1 MTGSVPP
8 APVIPGRRG
17 SPMAVIRWG
26 EVRRHA
32 GDPGVVVAFAGAA
45 AVLALFVL
53 YPTVRV
59 LIYPGL
65 QDYLEIPRSLRW
77 IQAARNSL
85 VMMVISTLTATLA
98 GLIFAFAITRP
109 DVPGRRLFRHVAML
123 PLFAPPFMV
132 AFAYILMFGRQ
143 GLITK
148 TLLGADVNIFGWHG
162 LWLVQTVAFF
172 PLAMLIIMGVLE
184 AINPSLEHAARNLG
198 ADELT
203 VVRTISFALARPGI
217 AGAALVVAISV
228 LADFGNAV
236 VIAGNY
242 PLLATEAWFRMEGM
256 ADLRGAA
263 LVVSMLIV
271 PTTVLF
277 LLERYWVSRR
287 VYTTVTGR
295 GSRIEPPPT
304 PPALKWGAAA
314 FCAAMSVMVILVY
327 FGVIA
332 GGFTTSW
339 GRDWTPTLGHYRL
352 AADRLDT
359 LWASVKIGALAGA
372 ITGIVGVVVAFLTSR
387 ALPLRQVLDFLAVL
401 PGALP
406 GVFVGVGFVLAF
418 NRPPLELVGTV
429 WVIALALAF
438 WHLPMGYQ
446 AAVATLKQIERAIE
460 EAATNLGA
468 SGLRVLWDIY
478 LPLLQRAFVGAFTVS
493 FIRAVTNVS
502 IVIFL
507 VAPGNV
513 VATFAILN
521 MIGNNIWGAA
531 AALTTMLLGLT
542 FVSVGVAQ
550 AAAGRAV
557 RPMRMG

>member
-1 MTGSVPP
+1 
-8 APVIPGRRG
+8 
-17 SPMAVIRWG
+17 MAVLRWTDA
-26 EVRRHA
+26 RRHA
-32 GDPGVVVAFAGAA
+32 GDPGVLLAFLGAGV
-45 AVLALFVL
+45 VLALFVL
-53 YPTVRV
+53 YPTLRV
-59 LIYPGL
+59 LVYPGL
-65 QDYLEIPRSLRW
+65 QDYLAIPRSLRW
-77 IQAARNSL
+77 MQAARNSL
-85 VMMVISTLTATLA
+85 VMMVISTLTATA
-98 GLIFAFAITRP
+98 SGLIFAFALTRP
-109 DVPGRRLFRHVAML
+109 DIPGRRFFRSMALL

-148 TLLGADVNIFGWHG
+148 TLLGLDANIFGWHG

-172 PLAMLIIMGVLE
+172 PLAMLIIIGVLE

-198 ADELT
+198 ADEWT

-236 VIAGNY
+236 VIAGGF

-256 ADLRGAA
+256 ADLKGAA
-263 LVVSMLIV
+263 LVVAMLIV
-271 PTTVLF
+271 PTTILF

-287 VYTTVTGR
+287 VYTTVSGR

-304 PPALKWGAAA
+304 HPVLKWGTVA
-314 FCAAMSVMVILVY
+314 FCVAMSVMVFLVY

-332 GGFTTSW
+332 GAFTTIW
-339 GRDWTPTLGHYRL
+339 GRDWTPTLAHWRL
-352 AADRLDT
+352 SVDRLDT
-359 LWASVKIGALAGA
+359 LWASVKIGALAGV
-372 ITGIVGVVVAFLTSR
+372 ITGVVGVVVAFLTSR
-387 ALPLRQVLDFLAVL
+387 PLPLRQALDFLAVL

-418 NRPPLELVGTV
+418 NRPPLELVGTI

-446 AAVATLKQIERAIE
+446 AAVATLKQIERSIE

-478 LPLLQRAFVGAFTVS
+478 LPLLQRAFVGAFVVS

-521 MIGNNIWGAA
+521 MIGNNIWGSA
-531 AALTTMLLGLT
+531 AALTTMLLILT
-542 FVSVGVAQ
+542 LVSVGIAQ
-550 AAAGRAV
+550 AAAGWAL
-557 RPMRMG
+557 RPLRMG

>member
-1 MTGSVPP
+1 
-8 APVIPGRRG
+8 
-17 SPMAVIRWG
+17 MAVIRWG
-26 EVRRHA
+26 DVRRHL
-32 GDPGVVVAFAGAA
+32 GDPGVVFAFAGAG
-45 AVLALFVL
+45 VLLGLFVL
-53 YPTVRV
+53 YPTYRV
-59 LIYPGL
+59 LVYPSL
-65 QDYLEIPRSLRW
+65 ADYLAIPASPRW
-77 IQAARNSL
+77 TRAAMHSL

-98 GLIFAFAITRP
+98 GLIFAFAVTRR
-109 DVPGRRLFRHVAML
+109 DIPGRGFFRAIAML

-148 TLLGADVNIFGWHG
+148 TLFGLDANIFGWHG

-172 PLAMLIIMGVLE
+172 PLAMLIIVGVLE

-198 ADELT
+198 ADEWT
-203 VVRTISFALARPGI
+203 VARTITFALARPGV

-242 PLLATEAWFRMEGM
+242 PLLATEAWYLMEGM
-256 ADLRGAA
+256 GDLKGAA
-263 LVVSMLIV
+263 LVVAMLIV
-271 PTTVLF
+271 PTTILF
-277 LLERYWVSRR
+277 FLERYWVSRR

-295 GSRIEPPPT
+295 GSRIEHPPT
-304 PPALKWGAAA
+304 HPVLKWGTVA
-314 FCAAMSVMVILVY
+314 FCAAMSVMVAAVY

-332 GGFTTSW
+332 GAITTVW
-339 GRDWTPTLGHYRL
+339 GRDWTPTLNHIGL
-352 AADRLDT
+352 AADRLET
-359 LWASVKIGALAGA
+359 LWASVRISALAGA
-372 ITGIVGVVVAFLTSR
+372 ITGVVSVLVAFLTSR
-387 ALPLRQVLDFLAVL
+387 TLPGRQALDFLAVL

-446 AAVATLKQIERAIE
+446 AAVATLKQIERSIE

-478 LPLLQRAFVGAFTVS
+478 LPLLQRAFVSAFTVS

-502 IVIFL
+502 IVVFL
-507 VAPGNV
+507 VTPGNV

-521 MIGNNIWGAA
+521 MINNGIWGAA
-531 AALTTMLLGLT
+531 AALTTMLLMLTLVAVGL
-542 FVSVGVAQ
+542 AQ
-550 AAAGRAV
+550 AAAGRAL

>member
-8 APVIPGRRG
+8 APVIPGRRHA
-17 SPMAVIRWG
+17 PMAVIRWG

-59 LIYPGL
+59 LVYPGL

-77 IQAARNSL
+77 MQAARNSL

-304 PPALKWGAAA
+304 PPVLKWGAAA
-314 FCAAMSVMVILVY
+314 CCAAMSVMVILVY

-339 GRDWTPTLGHYRL
+339 GRDWTPTLAHYRL

-446 AAVATLKQIERAIE
+446 AAAATLKQIERAIE

-542 FVSVGVAQ
+542 FASVGVAQ
-550 AAAGRAV
+550 AAAGRAI

>member
-1 MTGSVPP
+1 V
-8 APVIPGRRG
+8 
-17 SPMAVIRWG
+17 AVIRWG
-26 EVRRHA
+26 GVRRYA
-32 GDPGVVVAFAGAA
+32 GDPGVLLAFAGAG
-45 AVLALFVL
+45 VLLGLFVL
-53 YPTVRV
+53 YPTYRV
-59 LIYPGL
+59 LVFPSLG
-65 QDYLEIPRSLRW
+65 DYLAIPASVRW
-77 IQAARNSL
+77 LQAARNSL
-85 VMMVISTLTATLA
+85 VMMVISTLTATFS
-98 GLIFAFAITRP
+98 GLVFAFAVTRR
-109 DVPGRRLFRHVAML
+109 DIPGRAFFRGIAML

-143 GLITK
+143 GLITR
-148 TLLGADVNIFGWHG
+148 TFLGLDANIFGWHG

-172 PLAMLIIMGVLE
+172 PLAMLIIIGVLE

-198 ADELT
+198 ADEWT

-236 VIAGNY
+236 VIAGGY

-256 ADLRGAA
+256 ADLKGAA
-263 LVVSMLIV
+263 LVVAMLIV
-271 PTTVLF
+271 PTTILF
-277 LLERYWVSRR
+277 LIERYWVSRR

-295 GSRIEPPPT
+295 GSRIEHPPT
-304 PPALKWGAAA
+304 HPMLKWGSVI
-314 FCAAMSVMVILVY
+314 FCAVMSVMVLLVY
-327 FGVIA
+327 FGVFA
-332 GGFTTSW
+332 GGLTTVW
-339 GRDWTPTLGHYRL
+339 GRDWTLTLRHWQL

-372 ITGIVGVVVAFLTSR
+372 ITGVVAVLIAFVTSR
-387 ALPLRQVLDFLAVL
+387 PLPFRQALDFLAVL

-446 AAVATLKQIERAIE
+446 AAVATLKQIERSIE

-507 VAPGNV
+507 VTPGNV

-521 MIGNNIWGAA
+521 MIGNGIWGAA
-531 AALTTMLLGLT
+531 AALTTMLLILT
-542 FVSVGVAQ
+542 LIAVGVAQ
-550 AAAGRAV
+550 AAAGLAL
-557 RPMRMG
+557 RPTRMG

>member
-1 MTGSVPP
+1 
-8 APVIPGRRG
+8 
-17 SPMAVIRWG
+17 MAVIRWG
-26 EVRRHA
+26 EIRRQA
-32 GDPGVVVAFAGAA
+32 GDPGVVLVFAGAA
-45 AVLALFVL
+45 ALLGLFVL
-53 YPTVRV
+53 YPTFRV
-59 LIYPGL
+59 LIYPTL
-65 QDYLEIPRSLRW
+65 QDYLDIPKSLRW
-77 IQAARNSL
+77 MQAARNSL
-85 VMMVISTLTATLA
+85 MMMVISTLTATLS
-98 GLIFAFAITRP
+98 GLVFAFAVTRR
-109 DVPGRRLFRHVAML
+109 DIPGRRFFRAIAML

-148 TLLGADVNIFGWHG
+148 TLLGLDGNIFGWHG

-172 PLAMLIIMGVLE
+172 PLAMLIITGVLE

-198 ADELT
+198 ADEWT
-203 VVRTISFALARPGI
+203 VVRTISLALARPGI

-236 VIAGNY
+236 VIAGGF

-256 ADLRGAA
+256 ADLKGAA

-271 PTTVLF
+271 PTTILF

-295 GSRIEPPPT
+295 GSRIEHPPT
-304 PPALKWGAAA
+304 HPVLRWCTVV
-314 FCAAMSVMVILVY
+314 FCALMSVMVLLVY
-327 FGVIA
+327 FGVVA
-332 GGFTTSW
+332 GAFTTIW
-339 GRDWTPTLGHYRL
+339 GRDWTPTLTHWHL
-352 AADRLDT
+352 AADRIDT
-359 LWASVKIGALAGA
+359 LWASVKIGAMAGI
-372 ITGIVGVVVAFLTSR
+372 ITGVVGVVVAFLTSR
-387 ALPLRQVLDFLAVL
+387 ALPGRQVLDFLAVL

-418 NRPPLELVGTV
+418 NAPPLELAGTV
-429 WVIALALAF
+429 WIIALALAF

-446 AAVATLKQIERAIE
+446 AAVATLKQIERSIE

-478 LPLLQRAFVGAFTVS
+478 LPLLQRAFVSAFTVS
-493 FIRAVTNVS
+493 FIRSVTNVS

-507 VAPGNV
+507 VAPGNI

-521 MIGNNIWGAA
+521 MIGNGIWGAA
-531 AALTTMLLGLT
+531 AALTTMLLLLT
-542 FVSVGVAQ
+542 FVAVGIAQ
-550 AAAGRAV
+550 TAAGLGL
-557 RPMRMG
+557 RPTRMG

>member
-1 MTGSVPP
+1 
-8 APVIPGRRG
+8 
-17 SPMAVIRWG
+17 MAVISWRQ
-26 EVRRHA
+26 VRRHV
-32 GDPGVVVAFAGAA
+32 GDPGVVLAFAGAA
-45 AVLALFVL
+45 AVLGLFVL
-53 YPTVRV
+53 YPTIRV
-59 LIYPGL
+59 LIFPSL
-65 QDYLEIPRSLRW
+65 QDYLEIPRSVRW
-77 IQAARNSL
+77 MQAARNSL
-85 VMMVISTLTATLA
+85 VMMVLSTATATLA
-98 GLIFAFAITRP
+98 GLIFAFALTRR
-109 DVPGRRLFRHVAML
+109 DIPGRALFRSIAML

-143 GLITK
+143 GLITQ
-148 TLLGADVNIFGWHG
+148 TLLGLDVNIFGWQG

-172 PLAMLIIMGVLE
+172 PLAMLIIIGVLE

-198 ADELT
+198 ADEWT
-203 VVRTISFALARPGI
+203 VARSITFALARPGI

-236 VIAGNY
+236 VIAGGF
-242 PLLATEAWFRMEGM
+242 PLLATEAWFRLEGM
-256 ADLRGAA
+256 GDLRGAA
-263 LVVSMLIV
+263 LVVVMLIV
-271 PTTVLF
+271 PTVVLF
-277 LLERYWVSRR
+277 LLERFWVSRR

-295 GSRIEPPPT
+295 GSRIEHPPT
-304 PPALKWGAAA
+304 HPILKWGTVA
-314 FCAAMSVMVILVY
+314 FCSVMTVMVLLVY

-332 GGFTTSW
+332 GGITTSW
-339 GRDWTPTLGHYRL
+339 GRDWTLTLRHWYL

-359 LWASVKIGALAGA
+359 LWASVRIGALAGA
-372 ITGIVGVVVAFLTSR
+372 ITGVVAVVIAFVTSR
-387 ALPLRQVLDFLAVL
+387 ALPLRQILDFLAVL

-478 LPLLQRAFVGAFTVS
+478 LPLLQRAFVGAFVVS
-493 FIRAVTNVS
+493 FIRSVTNVS
-502 IVIFL
+502 IVVFL

-521 MIGNNIWGAA
+521 MIGNGIWGGA
-531 AALTTMLLGLT
+531 AALTTMLLILT
-542 FVSVGVAQ
+542 LISVGIAQ
-550 AAAGRAV
+550 AVAGRAL
-557 RPMRMG
+557 RPTRVG

>member
-1 MTGSVPP
+1 
-8 APVIPGRRG
+8 
-17 SPMAVIRWG
+17 MAVIRWG
-26 EVRRHA
+26 DLRRQA
-32 GDPGVVVAFAGAA
+32 ADPGVVVAFLAA
-45 AVLALFVL
+45 AVALGLFVL
-53 YPTVRV
+53 YPTLRV
-59 LIYPGL
+59 LVYPTL
-65 QDYLEIPRSLRW
+65 QDYAQIPRSLRW
-77 IQAARNSL
+77 IHAARNSL
-85 VMMVISTLTATLA
+85 VMMVISTLTTTAS
-98 GLIFAFAITRP
+98 GLVFAYAITRP
-109 DVPGRRLFRHVAML
+109 DVPGRRFFRSIALL

-148 TLLGADVNIFGWHG
+148 TLLGLDVNIFGWPG

-172 PLAMLIIMGVLE
+172 PLAMLIIIGVLE

-198 ADELT
+198 ADEWT
-203 VVRTISFALARPGI
+203 VARTISFALARPGV

-236 VIAGNY
+236 VIAGGF

-271 PTTVLF
+271 PTTLLF

-287 VYTTVTGR
+287 AYTTVTGR

-304 PPALKWGAAA
+304 HPVLRWGAFVA
-314 FCAAMSVMVILVY
+314 CSGMSVMVLLVY
-327 FGVIA
+327 FGVVA
-332 GGFTTSW
+332 GAFATVW
-339 GRDWTPTLGHYRL
+339 GRDWTPTLDHWRL
-352 AADRLDT
+352 AMDRIDT
-359 LWASVKIGALAGA
+359 LWSSVRIGALAGVV
-372 ITGIVGVVVAFLTSR
+372 TGVVGVVVAFLTSR
-387 ALPLRQVLDFLAVL
+387 TLPLRRLLDFLAVL

-406 GVFVGVGFVLAF
+406 GVFVGVGFILAF
-418 NRPPLELVGTV
+418 NRPPLELAGTV
-429 WVIALALAF
+429 WIIVLALAF

-446 AAVATLKQIERAIE
+446 AAVATLKQIERSIE

-502 IVIFL
+502 IVVFL
-507 VAPGNV
+507 VTPGNV

-531 AALTTMLLGLT
+531 AALTTMLLILT
-542 FVSVGVAQ
+542 LAAVGVAQ
-550 AAAGRAV
+550 AAAGLAM
-557 RPMRMG
+557 RPLRMG